1 MGVSAKDVKE
11 LRDRTGVGMMECKK
25 ALVESDGNIEKALDF
40 LRKSGA
46 AKAVKKAGREIKE
59 GGIGTYVH
67 HNGKLAAM
75 VELGCETDFVARS
88 DDFKALI
95 HSLCQ
100 QVAAAA
106 PLSVDGDGIDPAVLE
121 KEREVYTE
129 QMRGEGKPEN
139 MIEQIVE
146 GRINKF
152 KKEVCLLDQPF
163 IKDDKKQVKD
173 LVQDAIQKLG
183 ENITVRR
190 FTRYQFGE

>member
-1 MGVSAKDVKE
+1 MGVSAKEVKE

-25 ALVESDGNIEKALDF
+25 ALVESGGDVEKALDY

-59 GGIGTYVH
+59 GAIGSYVH
-67 HNGKLAAM
+67 HNGKVATM
-75 VELGCETDFVARS
+75 VEIGCETDFVARS

-95 HSLCQ
+95 KNLCQ

-106 PLSVDGDGIDPAVLE
+106 PLSLDGDGIDPAVLD
-121 KEREVYTE
+121 KEREIYTE

-139 MIEQIVE
+139 MIEKIVE
-146 GRINKF
+146 GRIEKF

-190 FTRYQFGE
+190 FVRYQFGE

>member
-1 MGVSAKDVKE
+1 MGISAKEVKE

-25 ALVESDGNIEKALDF
+25 ALVESDGDIEKALDY

-59 GGIGTYVH
+59 GGIGSYVH
-67 HNGKLAAM
+67 HNGKVATL
-75 VELGCETDFVARS
+75 VEIGCETDFVARS
-88 DDFKALI
+88 DDFKSLI
-95 HSLCQ
+95 HDLCQ
-100 QVAAAA
+100 QVAATE
-106 PLSVDGDGIDPAVLE
+106 PLSVDSDGIDPAMIE
-121 KEREVYTE
+121 KEREIYTE

-139 MIEQIVE
+139 MIEKIVE

-152 KKEVCLLDQPF
+152 KKENCLLDQPF
-163 IKDDKKQVKD
+163 IKDDKRQVRD

-190 FTRYQFGE
+190 FVRYRFGE

>member
-1 MGVSAKDVKE
+1 MGVSAKEVKE

-25 ALVESDGNIEKALDF
+25 ALVESDGDIEKALDY

-59 GGIGTYVH
+59 GGIGSYVH
-67 HNGKLAAM
+67 HNGKVASL
-75 VELGCETDFVARS
+75 VEIGCETDFVARS
-88 DDFKALI
+88 DDFKSLI
-95 HSLCQ
+95 HDLCQ
-100 QVAAAA
+100 QVAAAE
-106 PLSVDGDGIDPAVLE
+106 PLAVDSDGIDPALIE
-121 KEREVYTE
+121 KEREIYSE

-139 MIEQIVE
+139 MIEKIVE

-152 KKEVCLLDQPF
+152 KKENCLLDQPF
-163 IKDDKKQVKD
+163 IKDDKRQVRD

-190 FTRYQFGE
+190 FVRYQFGE